1 MNQDKKIKN
10 SNMVVAI
17 LQARMGSSRLPNKV
31 LCKIKGKTLL
41 ELCINRVKQSRL
53 IDKIVIASTTKLID
67 DAIEEI
73 ASKLGLECF
82 RGSEN
87 DLLDRYYQ
95 CAKKYKAGVIVRVTP
110 DDPFVDY
117 RAIDRAVQIFK
128 DNEVDFVTNHFEPTY
143 PEGLDVEVYSIHVL
157 KKSWKEAKL
166 LSEREHVFPYIQN
179 NQDQFKIINF
189 KQEKDYSH
197 LRWTIDYECDYEMTK
212 IIYDYLY
219 DKKPIFLQEDI
230 LKLLEKHSEIA
241 GMNSHISRKEG
252 VNHTKANDRIVKKEH
267 ESA

>member
-1 MNQDKKIKN
+1 MQLERGLGLI
-10 SNMVVAI
+10 VAV

-31 LCKIKGKTLL
+31 LRKIKGKTLL
-41 ELCINRVKQSRL
+41 ELYINRVNQSRM
-53 IDKIVIASTTKLID
+53 IDKIVIATTTKSAD
-67 DAIEEI
+67 NVIEEA

-95 CAKKYKAGVIVRVTP
+95 CAKQYCADIVVRLTP

-117 RAIDRAVQIFK
+117 QVIERAIRIFK
-128 DNEVDFVTNHFEPTY
+128 DNQVDLVTNHFDPTY
-143 PEGLDVEVYSIHVL
+143 PEGLDIEIYSIDAL
-157 KKSWKEAKL
+157 EKSWKEAKL
-166 LSEREHVFPYIQN
+166 SSEREHVFPYIQN

-189 KQEKDYSH
+189 KQEKDYSQ

-219 DKKPIFLQEDI
+219 DKKPVFLQEDI
-230 LKLLEKHSEIA
+230 LQLLEKHPEISN
-241 GMNSHISRKEG
+241 MNAHIKRKEG
-252 VNHTKANDRIVKKEH
+252 VNRSKTDDNTVRGGHGNAQ
-267 ESA
+267 

>member
-1 MNQDKKIKN
+1 MII
-10 SNMVVAI
+10 AI
-17 LQARMGSSRLPNKV
+17 IQARMGSTRFPNKM
-31 LCKIKGKTLL
+31 LRKIKGKTLL
-41 ELCINRVKQSRL
+41 ELYINRVKPSRL
-53 IDKIVIASTTKLID
+53 IDKIVIATTTKSED
-67 DAIEEI
+67 DAIEET
-73 ASKLGLECF
+73 ANKLGLDCF

-95 CAKKYKAGVIVRVTP
+95 CAIEYRADVVVRLTP

-117 RAIDRAVQIFK
+117 QIIDRAIQIFK
-128 DNEVDFVTNHFEPTY
+128 DNHADFVTNHFEPTY
-143 PEGLDVEVYSIHVL
+143 PEGLDVEVYSIYAL

-212 IIYDYLY
+212 LIYDYLY
-219 DKKPIFLQEDI
+219 EEKPIFLQQDI
-230 LKLLEKHSEIA
+230 LQLLEKYPELA
-241 GMNSHISRKEG
+241 EMNSHIHRKEG
-252 VNHTKANDRIVKKEH
+252 VNRTKANDRIVKKEQK
-267 ESA
+267 SAS